1 MNICGREVRIEGRLC
16 RTAHLDGEGYKFL
29 DDPEA
34 VLGELRKSGNRIDL
48 FTFAQK
54 LPETAPKY
62 TYPMEWDNVAVLK
75 VSTFEEWW
83 TRQIGTKI
91 RTKARIAAK
100 KGVVIREVPFDN
112 TLARGIWE
120 IYNEYPIRQG
130 RRFPHYGKSLE
141 AVREMSATYLDS
153 SIFIGA
159 YLDDKLI
166 GFIKLTVDDS
176 ETQAGMMHILSMIQH
191 RDKAPANALVAQ
203 AVRSCAERHIPY
215 LVWARFAYGRKT
227 ESSLSEFKRRSAFE
241 RIDVPLYFVP
251 LTRWGS
257 FALSLKLH
265 HRLSDRLPEPLA
277 ARLRELRSAWYK
289 SRFRSDAK
297 SLREGAYCPES

>member
-1 MNICGREVRIEGRLC
+1 MNICGREVKIEGRLC
-16 RTAHLDGEGYKFL
+16 RTAHLDADGYKFL

-34 VLGELRKSGNRIDL
+34 VLGELRKSEMRIDL
-48 FTFAQK
+48 FTFVQK
-54 LPETAPKY
+54 LPETTPKY
-62 TYPMEWDNVAVLK
+62 TYPMEWDNMAVLK
-75 VSTFEEWW
+75 VSTFEHWW
-83 TRQIGTKI
+83 TKQIGKNT
-91 RTKARIAAK
+91 RNKARQAAK

-120 IYNEYPIRQG
+120 IYNECPVRQE

-141 AVREMSATYLDS
+141 TVREMSATYLDS

-159 YLDDKLI
+159 YVDDKLV
-166 GFIKLTVDDS
+166 GFIKLTVDDTG
-176 ETQAGMMHILSMIQH
+176 TQAGMMHILSMIRH

-215 LVWARFAYGRKT
+215 LVWARFAYGKKT
-227 ESSLSEFKRRSAFE
+227 QSSLSKFKGRNAFE
-241 RIDVPLYFVP
+241 RVDIPLYFVP

-257 FALSLKLH
+257 FALSMKLH

-277 ARLRELRSAWYK
+277 AKLRELRSAWYQ
-289 SRFRSDAK
+289 SRFQLRAK
-297 SLREGAYCPES
+297 SL